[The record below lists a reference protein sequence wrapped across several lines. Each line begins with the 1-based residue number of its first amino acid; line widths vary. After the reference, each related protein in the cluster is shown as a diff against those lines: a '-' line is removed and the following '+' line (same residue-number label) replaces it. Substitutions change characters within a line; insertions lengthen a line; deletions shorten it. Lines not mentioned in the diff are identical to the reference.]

1 MDSITHQ
8 VRYEYWKGIIS
19 QCLARPEGVSAKQW
33 MKDHNI
39 SEKSYYYWHR
49 KLRKEVFELAK
60 AGCSAPAAAGIPSSE
75 VSFAELP
82 GLDVSSGI
90 PPSAHAAG
98 VSDKPDA
105 VITAGG
111 FRVGLYNSASE
122 DLIRKILAGVAYA

>member
-8 VRYEYWKGIIS
+8 VRNEYWKGIIA

-60 AGCSAPAAAGIPSSE
+60 ASCTAPVAAGILSSE

-90 PPSAHAAG
+90 PPSVHSAG
-98 VSDKPDA
+98 GSDKPDA
-105 VITAGG
+105 VITAGS
-111 FRVGLYNSASE
+111 FRIGLYNSASE
-122 DLIRKILAGVAYA
+122 DLIRKILAGVTYA